1 MAEYGLKTPPGLLI
15 GILIPIFAA
24 IPPWTGR
31 YCYIN
36 FSGNCIQVNAY
47 ELFFWAPF
55 FTSLA
60 LLLIGRVLSKKG
72 HSGLLTSTKI
82 TLPTSLVY
90 AVLAHVMFL
99 IALGSI

>member
-1 MAEYGLKTPPGLLI
+1 MAKYEPKTPTGLLI
-15 GILIPIFAA
+15 GILIPIIAA

>member
-1 MAEYGLKTPPGLLI
+1 MEKHELRKLAGFLVGIMA
-15 GILIPIFAA
+15 PIIAA

-36 FSGNCIQVNAY
+36 FDSDCIKVDAF

-60 LLLIGRVLSKKG
+60 VLLLGRAFSQKG
-72 HSGLLTSTKI
+72 RSGLLTITKI
-82 TLPTSLVY
+82 TLPLSLVY
-90 AVLAHVMFL
+90 AVLTHFL
-99 IALGSI
+99 FLVALGSI